1 MTKDLQEWQWI
12 YGKTPRFTVTFSTS
26 IASNDISMEI
36 TSYHGLVESTSI
48 HCDDRGIH
56 TLFTDLVGGLKGVRF
71 DCGDVK
77 LALNDYINSASLTSL
92 DRKSCYQFTNWIA
105 SVL

>member
-1 MTKDLQEWQWI
+1 MSANLFSGFFSCQEWQWI

-56 TLFTDLVGGLKGVRF
+56 TLFTDLVGGLKGT
-71 DCGDVK
+71 C
-77 LALNDYINSASLTSL
+77 T
-92 DRKSCYQFTNWIA
+92 
-105 SVL
+105 